1 MKDSTIQSL
10 LAALQAIADMSE
22 DEAIVAACRE
32 AIAQAEADNTITAE
46 IPEPLMVAIN
56 GYMVAGW
63 MLANGLS
70 IQPIQ
75 AKGKPVEML
84 LKMTLRA
91 AIETFLSKPRDQQ
104 LEQLK
109 HAAQHLS
116 EFSGAIAVE
125 CSDIEP

>member
-32 AIAQAEADNTITAE
+32 AIAQAQADNSLIAQ

-70 IQPIQ
+70 TQPIE
-75 AKGKPVEML
+75 AKGKPVEIL
-84 LKMTLRA
+84 LKMTLA
-91 AIETFLSKPRDQQ
+91 GAIESFLSKPRDQQ

-109 HAAQHLS
+109 HAAQHLG
-116 EFSGAIAVE
+116 EFSGAIAIE
-125 CSDIEP
+125 CSEIEP

>member
-32 AIAQAEADNTITAE
+32 AIARAEADNTITAE

-70 IQPIQ
+70 TQPIE
-75 AKGKPVEML
+75 AKGKPVEIL
-84 LKMTLRA
+84 LNMTLTV
-91 AIETFLSKPRDQQ
+91 AIETFLSKPRNQQ

-109 HAAQHLS
+109 QAAQNLG

>member
-1 MKDSTIQSL
+1 MKDSTIQGL
-10 LAALQAIADMSE
+10 IATFQAIANMTE
-22 DEAIVAACRE
+22 DEAIVATCRE
-32 AIAQAEADNTITAE
+32 AIARAEADNTITAE

-63 MLANGLS
+63 MLAKGLS
-70 IQPIQ
+70 TQPIE

-109 HAAQHLS
+109 QAAQHLG